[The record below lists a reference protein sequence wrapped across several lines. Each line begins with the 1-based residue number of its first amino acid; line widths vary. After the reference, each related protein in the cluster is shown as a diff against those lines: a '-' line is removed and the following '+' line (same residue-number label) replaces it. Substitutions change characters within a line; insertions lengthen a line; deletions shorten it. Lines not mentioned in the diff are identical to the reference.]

1 MAGWWQKTMG
11 YLGLNDDESYDYEPY
26 DEPAPAPA
34 QRRMASPPSAHP
46 NEGSSAVRTVAVPSS
61 DSGVGAVMPQRPA
74 SSPVSGSGSVRT
86 VTPVVVQPKVHV
98 VSPTSFAEA
107 QEIGE
112 RFRSA
117 QPVIINL
124 TAVDRDLAR
133 RLVDF
138 ASGLAYG
145 LNGAMKK
152 VADKVFMLTPTDYE
166 VSADEKRRLRE
177 KGLFRA

>member
-1 MAGWWQKTMG
+1 MAGLWQRAMG
-11 YLGLNDDESYDYEPY
+11 YLGLNDDDSYDYEPY
-26 DEPAPAPA
+26 DEQPAPPTPRRSAAP
-34 QRRMASPPSAHP
+34 SP
-46 NEGSSAVRTVAVPSS
+46 NYGSETVSAVRAVPAQTS
-61 DSGVGAVMPQRPA
+61 DSGVGAVVPQRPA
-74 SSPVSGSGSVRT
+74 VLPGGGSGSVRT
-86 VTPVVVQPKVHV
+86 ITPVPVQHKVHV
-98 VSPTSFAEA
+98 VSPASFAEA

-112 RFRSA
+112 RFRSS
-117 QPVIINL
+117 QPVIMNL

-152 VADKVFMLTPTDYE
+152 ISDKVFMLTPADYE

-177 KGLFRA
+177 TGLLRS